1 MENSVILEVPRGRL
15 PHPVV
20 LFYLQ
25 LDYTVFRVLLDNAAG
40 TP

>member
-1 MENSVILEVPRGRL
+1 MENSVILGHPFDGL

-25 LDYTVFRVLLDNAAG
+25 PESTVFRVLLDFPAG